1 MTLFSD
7 QSGPDAPT
15 AVSEGPLQR
24 VRLLVAYLGTGFRGF
39 AAQPGQRTVA
49 GVLGAALERPLRH
62 TVELTC
68 AGRTDAGVH
77 AWGQVVSL
85 EARADADLGALER
98 SLNRA
103 LRPEVAIRA
112 AAAAEPDFD
121 ARRSAT
127 HRRYRYVLLNRAT
140 PDPFRAGSSWQVE
153 TPLDLAA
160 MRLACDPLLGDHDFA
175 SFCRRPAPSASL
187 SRRVRDARWVD
198 EGDGVL
204 RFEIEASSFCHQ
216 MVRSVVGTL
225 VEVGRGKR
233 RAGEMSAIIAAR
245 DRGAAG
251 TMAPAHGLCLWEVG
265 YEPLGRAELWPGAV
279 TG

>member
-49 GVLGAALERPLRH
+49 GVLGAALERHLRH

-127 HRRYRYVLLNRAT
+127 YRRYRYVLLNRAT

-160 MRLACDPLLGDHDFA
+160 MRLACDPLLGEHDFG
-175 SFCRRPAPSASL
+175 SFCRRPTASASL

-225 VEVGRGKR
+225 VEVGRGKKK
-233 RAGEMSAIIAAR
+233 AGEMSAIIAAR

>member
-7 QSGPDAPT
+7 QSGPDAPA

-49 GVLGAALERPLRH
+49 GVLGAALERHLRH

-77 AWGQVVSL
+77 AWGQVVSF
-85 EARADADLGALER
+85 EARVDADLGVLER

-265 YEPLGRAELWPGAV
+265 YEPLGRAELWPGTI